1 MQKKSMTFGMALFFC
16 LSFWLCPAWSAE
28 GSAIMASI
36 LENDSSA
43 LQEKL
48 KPGVNLNVT
57 DSCGYTPLDIALTHG
72 SVFNA
77 PGMVELLLQ
86 HGARPGSGP
95 ADSALTLARLLV
107 TQAPLSQLEAALQ
120 VGGKADA
127 ALPNGF
133 TAFLWAAA
141 LSHDPA
147 VLEALVKAGANPL
160 QVLPGGDVQMGDNA
174 LLLAAEYNRNPEM
187 ISFLLRQ
194 GLDVNS
200 RSSMLGDSALMLACR
215 ANANPSVAETLVRH
229 GADVDMR
236 NGVGC
241 SAFLFAAR
249 RADGLGLLRLLAE
262 RGADVRAVDDSLS
275 NALHVACSGQG
286 SPESIRFLLSV
297 GLPVNGQTG
306 KDFGAY
312 SPLMFAVRN
321 VSPDAK
327 VIRLLLQQGA
337 DPGLRDM
344 DGNRA
349 GDGLPA
355 GRISWLKRNGLA
367 EILQD

>member
-28 GSAIMASI
+28 GSAIMAAI

-43 LQEKL
+43 LQESL

-174 LLLAAEYNRNPEM
+174 LLLAAEYNRNPE
-187 ISFLLRQ
+187 IIRFLLRS

-200 RSSMLGDSALMLACR
+200 RSSFLGDSALMVACR
-215 ANANPSVAETLVRH
+215 ANKNPAVAEALVRH
-229 GADVDMR
+229 GADVNIR
-236 NGVGC
+236 NGVAC
-241 SAFLFAAR
+241 SAFMFAAR
-249 RADGLGLLRLLAE
+249 REDGLVLLRLLVE
-262 RGADVRAVDDSLS
+262 SGADVLAADASLS
-275 NALHVACSGQG
+275 NALHTACSGQG
-286 SPESIRFLLSV
+286 TLATVSFLLSV
-297 GLPVNGQTG
+297 GLPVNGQNG

-312 SPLMFAVRN
+312 SPLMLAVRN
-321 VSPDAK
+321 DSPDAE

-337 DPGLRDM
+337 NPGLRDM
-344 DGNRA
+344 EGKRA
-349 GDGLPA
+349 GDDLSA
-355 GRISWLKRNGLA
+355 ERITWLKQNGLE
-367 EILQD
+367 EIL

>member
-1 MQKKSMTFGMALFFC
+1 MTFGMALFFC

-147 VLEALVKAGANPL
+147 VLEVLVKAGANPL
-160 QVLPGGDVQMGDNA
+160 QVLPGGDAQMGDNA
-174 LLLAAEYNRNPEM
+174 LLLAAEYNRNPE
-187 ISFLLRQ
+187 IIRFLLRS

-200 RSSMLGDSALMLACR
+200 RSSFLGDSALMVACR
-215 ANANPSVAETLVRH
+215 ANKNPAVAEALVRH
-229 GADVDMR
+229 GAWCR
-236 NGVGC
+236 C
-241 SAFLFAAR
+241 
-249 RADGLGLLRLLAE
+249 E
-262 RGADVRAVDDSLS
+262 
-275 NALHVACSGQG
+275 H
-286 SPESIRFLLSV
+286 
-297 GLPVNGQTG
+297 T
-306 KDFGAY
+306 
-312 SPLMFAVRN
+312 
-321 VSPDAK
+321 
-327 VIRLLLQQGA
+327 
-337 DPGLRDM
+337 
-344 DGNRA
+344 
-349 GDGLPA
+349 
-355 GRISWLKRNGLA
+355 
-367 EILQD
+367 

>member
-1 MQKKSMTFGMALFFC
+1 MEVLMQKKFMTFGMALFFC

-28 GSAIMASI
+28 GSAIMAAI

-120 VGGKADA
+120 VGGKVDA

-174 LLLAAEYNRNPEM
+174 LLLAAEYNRNPE
-187 ISFLLRQ
+187 IIRFLLRS

-200 RSSMLGDSALMLACR
+200 RSSFLGDSALMVACR
-215 ANANPSVAETLVRH
+215 ANKNPAVVEALVRH
-229 GADVDMR
+229 GADVNAGRTDWSCCVCWR
-236 NGVGC
+236 RVGRTYWLPMP
-241 SAFLFAAR
+241 AFPMPCTQPVPGR
-249 RADGLGLLRLLAE
+249 VLLQPS
-262 RGADVRAVDDSLS
+262 VFCCPW
-275 NALHVACSGQG
+275 ACPSMGK
-286 SPESIRFLLSV
+286 
-297 GLPVNGQTG
+297 TG
-306 KDFGAY
+306 KI
-312 SPLMFAVRN
+312 LVRT
-321 VSPDAK
+321 VP
-327 VIRLLLQQGA
+327 
-337 DPGLRDM
+337 
-344 DGNRA
+344 
-349 GDGLPA
+349 
-355 GRISWLKRNGLA
+355 
-367 EILQD
+367 